1 MKNKDFTNAARN
13 VVINEQHITKLKEH
27 LEKAE
32 KEFQAKARAQAP
44 TQTFYLELTAFK
56 SLFYL

>member
-1 MKNKDFTNAARN
+1 MVIKTMKNKDFTNAARN

-32 KEFQAKARAQAP
+32 KEFQAKARDQAP
-44 TQTFYLELTAFK
+44 TQTFLSRTY
-56 SLFYL
+56 SL

>member
-32 KEFQAKARAQAP
+32 KEFQAKARDQAP
-44 TQTFYLELTAFK
+44 TQTFLSRTY
-56 SLFYL
+56 SL